1 MFARAAGFHVT
12 DAQQANEVIRRQ
24 LSGCYTGVVNDVM
37 QAMGL
42 SDYVLPAE
50 ITPLASG
57 QTLCG
62 PAFTIEGRPV
72 QGADAHRTL
81 LEWTG
86 LLSRAAPG
94 HIWVC
99 QPNDRLI
106 ALMGELS
113 AQTLKA
119 RGILGCV
126 IDGNVRDVQFIR
138 ELDFQCWRRR
148 QTPLDI
154 VGRWLPTGV
163 NVPITIGDVSIRPGD
178 YLIGDSDGMIRVPLE
193 SVAKVAEQA
202 AAAMKTENK
211 VRKAILAGM
220 DPQQA
225 YLSYGKF

>member
-1 MFARAAGFHVT
+1 MTDEQQGNVT
-12 DAQQANEVIRRQ
+12 RQQ

-37 QAMGL
+37 RAMGL
-42 SDYVLPAE
+42 TDYVLPAE
-50 ITPLASG
+50 ITPLASS

-62 PAFTIEGRPV
+62 PVFTVEGRPV
-72 QGADAHRTL
+72 EGAGAHRTL

-86 LLSRAAPG
+86 LLSRAKPG

-119 RGILGCV
+119 RGMLGCV
-126 IDGNVRDVQFIR
+126 IDGNVRDVSFIR
-138 ELDFQCWRRR
+138 KLDFQCWRRR

-154 VGRWLPTGV
+154 VDRWLPTGV
-163 NVPITIGDVSIRPGD
+163 DVPITIGDVLIRPGD
-178 YLIGDSDGMIRVPLE
+178 YLIGDSDGMIRVPMELVE
-193 SVAKVAEQA
+193 EVAEQA

-211 VRKAILAGM
+211 VRKAILEGM
-220 DPQQA
+220 DPQEV

>member
-1 MFARAAGFHVT
+1 MSTGR
-12 DAQQANEVIRRQ
+12 DVIRQQ

-37 QAMGL
+37 RAMGL
-42 SDYVLPAE
+42 TDYVLPAE
-50 ITPLASG
+50 IRPLASG

-62 PAFTIEGRPV
+62 PVFTIEGRPV

-86 LLSRAAPG
+86 LLSRAKPD

-99 QPNDRLI
+99 QPNDRQI

-119 RGILGCV
+119 RGMLGCV
-126 IDGNVRDVQFIR
+126 IDGNVRDVGFISQ
-138 ELDFQCWRRR
+138 LDFRCWRRL

-163 NVPITIGDVSIRPGD
+163 DVPITIGDVLIRPGD
-178 YLIGDSDGMIRVPLE
+178 YLIGDDDGMIRVPME
-193 SVAKVAEQA
+193 WVEEVAAQA
-202 AAAMKTENK
+202 AAAMKTESK
-211 VRKAILAGM
+211 VRKAILEGM
-220 DPQQA
+220 DPQEA
-225 YLSYGKF
+225 YLRYGKF